1 MNPANAAANSDLR
14 LEVAQILNFLL
25 AEEYLLYATTRDFH
39 GWVGGQQYRSL
50 HPQFQAQYESVAQW
64 IDDLA
69 AHGRSAGV
77 VVRTKWVEL
86 TRIARPATCPVLALT
101 GEQMLADLLARHEEV
116 IAQLQ
121 SDRETCAKRLGADDT
136 VDFLTTLIERHENA
150 ADELRAQLER
160 EDGVHSESSKRHEF
174 ELQKA

>member
-1 MNPANAAANSDLR
+1 MNPANALAYSDLR

-86 TRIARPATCPVLALT
+86 TRIARPATCPVLGLT
-101 GEQMLADLLARHEEV
+101 AEQMLTELVARHEEL
-116 IAQLQ
+116 IAQLR
-121 SDRETCAKRLGADDT
+121 SDREACAKRFGAHDT
-136 VDFLTTLIERHENA
+136 AVFLTTLIGRHENA
-150 ADELRAQLER
+150 AAELRAQLEC
-160 EDGVHSESSKRHEF
+160 EDGVPWESSKRHEF